1 VIACVD
7 FARDHDLRVA
17 VRGGGYSVVGK
28 AAYDDGLL
36 IDLTTQ
42 GACSMVGLAG
52 LTLGGGLGWLMGKQG
67 FACDNLI
74 SVDIVTA
81 DGRLLTASERE
92 HEDLFWGMQGG
103 SGNEGRAIWLLRC
116 EPMSVR

>member
-1 VIACVD
+1 VGGTDVIVCGD
-7 FARDHDLRVA
+7 FACEHDLHVA
-17 VRGGGYSVVGK
+17 VRGRGYSVVGK
-28 AAYDDGLL
+28 AVCDDGLL

-42 GACSMVGLAG
+42 GTFSIVGLAG
-52 LTLGGGLGWLMGKQG
+52 LTLGGGLGWLMGKHG

-103 SGNEGRAIWLLRC
+103 SDN
-116 EPMSVR
+116 

>member
-17 VRGGGYSVVGK
+17 VRGGGYS
-28 AAYDDGLL
+28 
-36 IDLTTQ
+36 
-42 GACSMVGLAG
+42 
-52 LTLGGGLGWLMGKQG
+52 
-67 FACDNLI
+67 CDNLI